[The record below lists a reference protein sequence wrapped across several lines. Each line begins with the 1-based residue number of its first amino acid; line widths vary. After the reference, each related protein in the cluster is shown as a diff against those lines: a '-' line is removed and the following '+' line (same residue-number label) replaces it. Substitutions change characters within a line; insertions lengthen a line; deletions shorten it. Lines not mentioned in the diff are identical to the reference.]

1 MQISKS
7 ETITTFNLTINEAEA
22 RFLRDVVGQIGGC
35 PANSRRSIADELSAT
50 LDSVGVRHEYVADIS
65 ESRSNG
71 RGVYFMS
78 V

>member
-1 MQISKS
+1 MQISKN
-7 ETITTFNLTINEAEA
+7 EAITTFTLTINEAEA

-50 LDSVGVRHEYVADIS
+50 LESVGVRHEYVDDIS
-65 ESRSNG
+65 DSRSNG
-71 RGVYFMS
+71 RGLYFQT